1 MCVYMHKSQK
11 PTASSGVDKIPR
23 VKNPYSETAAAASIE
38 VILSAPA
45 KNAAA
50 DSTQKSH

>member
-1 MCVYMHKSQK
+1 MHKSQK
-11 PTASSGVDKIPR
+11 PTASSGVSKIPR
-23 VKNPYSETAAAASIE
+23 VMNPYSETAAAALIE

-50 DSTQKSH
+50 DSMQKSH